1 MASASVA
8 QKIRE
13 LEMLIAIDPG
23 SREIGHLL
31 LPGELLRA
39 SLSPSHARSVLLTTG
54 FPAPLDHEPPE
65 ETDGLPG
72 AVALAAFLQ
81 ALEKGVSMVVDQ
93 RALNLHKKL
102 AGEAVQ
108 RGVLKR
114 QIPILTYQG
123 GSAEAAQA
131 FLCRDGNPKSPRPH
145 FAFLVHPSVD
155 RLLPPST

>member
-131 FLCRDGNPKSPRPH
+131 FLCRDGNPKSPRYVCPIP
-145 FAFLVHPSVD
+145 V
-155 RLLPPST
+155 